1 MFSNRRRRN
10 DDRAGGLKVHLALGY
25 TDMRKGTE
33 GLAMLVQDTLKKDP
47 FFGSF
52 LRFPRWE
59 SPAYQHP
66 FLGRERAVFVRQVAR
81 PRRIRVVAD
90 GGIRRQHYS
99 FASATCDAD
108 RSRMSMPLLV
118 RLTDSQVDLTGG
130 VVSEVADGIHHERR
144 ISEQVGSGRLTI
156 D

>member
-1 MFSNRRRRN
+1 MLSVSMFPNRRRRN
-10 DDRAGGLKVHLALGY
+10 DDRAGQLKVHLALGY
-25 TDMRKGTE
+25 TDMRKSTE

-66 FLGRERAVFVRQVAR
+66 FLGRERAVFVSQAAR
-81 PRRIRVVAD
+81 PRHIRVAAD
-90 GGIRRQHYS
+90 GGIRRHHYS

-108 RSRMSMPLLV
+108 RRDRLAFSRAHVETWDRRLKMPQNTNAL
-118 RLTDSQVDLTGG
+118 R
-130 VVSEVADGIHHERR
+130 
-144 ISEQVGSGRLTI
+144 
-156 D
+156 